1 MKKYDITKSDSH
13 QYIYYRV
20 PKTATRSVLKYL
32 EDTSKIDFGHLVKL
46 DGYNVTYHEEW
57 NSYFKFA
64 FVRNPF
70 DRLLSCF
77 LDKTK
82 KVIGTEWEIKRYVEY
97 KDYSFEAFIDDLTP
111 EKISLDGHTKE
122 QYVMIN
128 LDQIDFIGRF
138 ENFEHDFKYVINK
151 LNLQTRNIEH
161 FNHTKHEHYTKY
173 YTEEMRTKVQTLYA
187 RDLEIFGYEY

>member
-32 EDTSKIDFGHLVKL
+32 EDTSKIDFGHRVKL
-46 DGYNVTYHEEW
+46 DGYNVTYNEEW

-111 EKISLDGHTKE
+111 ENISLDGHTQE

-128 LDQIDFIGRF
+128 LDQINFIGRF

-161 FNHTKHEHYTKY
+161 FNSTKHEHYTKY
-173 YTEEMRTKVQTLYA
+173 YNEKMRTKVEALYA
-187 RDLEIFGYEY
+187 RDLELFEYEY